1 MSLAAVRKTGTMS
14 PDVPLALT
22 GLLGEEPKPQKSF
35 PWHRDKW
42 RQELHD
48 LPDVL
53 ETLDGLPDRVDRQST
68 HDVVLHELSQGRVLS
83 AFVPAMIWGW
93 GTTGLG
99 PLRTRWV
106 LTQTNDKSAPALH
119 LPIQASVIER
129 LEAGS
134 QIVREHGPLAAFR
147 LMNNDGRIKHLG
159 PSYFTKWLYFC
170 SALHGPDDAAAAP
183 ILDKRIVQWL
193 REQAL
198 ISLNANKSTSYA
210 QYLEILAGWG
220 EQYGR
225 TPVQVEKA
233 IFKLATDRG

>member
-1 MSLAAVRKTGTMS
+1 MPLDGIRKTGSMS
-14 PDVPLALT
+14 PDVPALLDR
-22 GLLGEEPKPQKSF
+22 LLGEEPKPQKSF

-42 RQELHD
+42 RKELHD

-53 ETLDGLPDRVDRQST
+53 ETLDELPDRVDRQST
-68 HDVVLHELSQGRVLS
+68 RDVVLHELARGRVLS

-106 LTQTNDKSAPALH
+106 LTETNDKSAPALH
-119 LPIQASVIER
+119 LPIQASVVER

-134 QIVREHGPLAAFR
+134 RTVRENGPLDAFR

-170 SALHGPDDAAAAP
+170 SSLQGPDDATAAP
-183 ILDKRIVQWL
+183 ILDKQIVRWL
-193 REQAL
+193 RE
-198 ISLNANKSTSYA
+198 NAFIRLDPNKSASYA
-210 QYLEILAGWG
+210 EYLETLGDWG
-220 EQYGR
+220 ERHGR
-225 TPVQVEKA
+225 TPVQVEKT
-233 IFKLATDRG
+233 IFTLATGRG